1 MNSLARLSEAELK
14 AKLKT
19 NFTENVFLLYGEEKA
34 QIRRYIEKIKEK
46 TVGKNPDE
54 FSCRTI
60 SDPDNLQA
68 VSDSVLALPSFLASK
83 VFVSVLDFDYSQ
95 LSDNDADKLAE
106 VISNTPQTTVVV
118 FALPT
123 TSPSFAKGGNKKLLN
138 AIDKTGGIIANLEQL
153 SDSALEKQ
161 LVYWAS
167 LRDVKLNEYD
177 AARIVSYSG
186 RDLALLKNELEKLCA
201 YKPHGEITRDDIER
215 FVTKNLEAKI
225 FDIANLIINGSPDK
239 AILQI
244 NILISQ
250 KESPQAILS
259 ILGGVYVDIY
269 RVRAALESGEKLD
282 ALAKKLNYGKRTFV
296 LQKAQKNGKKLGNN
310 ALRLSLNAIIRA
322 NADMN
327 SSSIDAKI
335 LLEQLVARLSLIQSE
350 EKN

>member
-19 NFTENVFLLYGEEKA
+19 NFNENVFLLYGEEKV
-34 QIRRYIEKIKEK
+34 QVRHYMEKIKEK
-46 TVGKNPDE
+46 TVGKSPDE

-68 VSDSVLALPSFLASK
+68 ISDSVLALPSFLASRI
-83 VFVSVLDFDYSQ
+83 FVAILDFDYSQ
-95 LSDNDADKLAE
+95 LSDSDVDRLIE
-106 VISNTPQTTVVV
+106 VISNTPQTTVTV

-123 TSPSFAKGGNKKLLN
+123 ASPSFAKGGNKKLLN
-138 AIDKTGGIIANLEQL
+138 AIDKIGIVTNFEQL
-153 SDSALEKQ
+153 SDTALEKQ
-161 LVYWAS
+161 LVYWAN
-167 LRDVKLNEYD
+167 LRNVKLNEYD
-177 AARIVSYSG
+177 AARIVAYSG

-201 YKPHGEITRDDIER
+201 YKPHGEITRDDIEK

-225 FDIANLIINGSPDK
+225 FDIANLIINGSLDK
-239 AILQI
+239 AISQI

-269 RVRAALESGEKLD
+269 RVRAALESGESLD

-296 LQKAQKNGKKLGNN
+296 LQRAQKNGKKLGNN
-310 ALRLSLNAIIRA
+310 ALRLSLNAIAKA

-327 SSSIDAKI
+327 SSNIDAKI
-335 LLEQLVARLSLIQSE
+335 LLEQLAARLSLIQAE

>member
-1 MNSLARLSEAELK
+1 M
-14 AKLKT
+14 
-19 NFTENVFLLYGEEKA
+19 
-34 QIRRYIEKIKEK
+34 
-46 TVGKNPDE
+46 
-54 FSCRTI
+54 
-60 SDPDNLQA
+60 
-68 VSDSVLALPSFLASK
+68 PSFLASK

-138 AIDKTGGIIANLEQL
+138 AIDKTGIIANLEQL

-225 FDIANLIINGSPDK
+225 FDIANLIINGSPD
-239 AILQI
+239 
-244 NILISQ
+244 
-250 KESPQAILS
+250 
-259 ILGGVYVDIY
+259 
-269 RVRAALESGEKLD
+269 
-282 ALAKKLNYGKRTFV
+282 
-296 LQKAQKNGKKLGNN
+296 
-310 ALRLSLNAIIRA
+310 
-322 NADMN
+322 
-327 SSSIDAKI
+327 
-335 LLEQLVARLSLIQSE
+335 
-350 EKN
+350 